1 MALIIK
7 FQCSLLIETYHNKS
21 FNRRRVHTISDER
34 KLRQKFDP
42 SNLPF
47 ELGGSAGPVCELG
60 EAWRAEVCRNKE
72 RLARLDSLLDLD
84 EGGVEK
90 VEEAREEAQAKAS
103 SVPALW

>member
-1 MALIIK
+1 M
-7 FQCSLLIETYHNKS
+7 
-21 FNRRRVHTISDER
+21 
-34 KLRQKFDP
+34 
-42 SNLPF
+42 
-47 ELGGSAGPVCELG
+47 
-60 EAWRAEVCRNKE
+60 CRNKE